1 MTASTKSL
9 VGQSDEGQSRS
20 SRLLLAAGAV
30 GPLLFILVFLVEGAT
45 RPAYRA
51 WHMAVSSLSDGP
63 LGWTQRVNFVVCGIL
78 MVCFAVGLKRALRT
92 GKGATWG
99 PILLG
104 TFGLGLIGAGFFT
117 TDPGLGYP
125 PGAVT
130 PATPSVHGVLHAVI
144 SLVAFASLIAAG
156 FVLARRFARDPAW
169 HGWSLYSI
177 LTASGFL
184 VFLVL
189 TSVATASADPNSPAG
204 VLQRIMIIIGWVW
217 LALLAIQLLR
227 KGAPAS
233 R

>member
-1 MTASTKSL
+1 MAMSTKSL
-9 VGQSDEGQSRS
+9 EGQPHS

-30 GPLLFILVFLVEGAT
+30 GPLLFILAFLVIGAT
-45 RPAYRA
+45 RPAYSA

-63 LGWTQRVNFVVCGIL
+63 LGWTQTTNFVVCGALL
-78 MVCFAVGLKRALRT
+78 MCFAFGLKRALRA

-104 TFGLGLIGAGFFT
+104 TFGLCMIGAGFFT

-125 PGAVT
+125 PGAAT
-130 PATPSVHGVLHAVI
+130 PATPSVHGALHGLF
-144 SLVAFASLIAAG
+144 SLVGFASLIAAC
-156 FVLARRFARDPAW
+156 FVLARRFTLDPAW

-177 LTASGFL
+177 LTGSGFL

-189 TSVATASADPNSPAG
+189 TSFAAASGDPTSPAG
-204 VLQRIMIIIGWVW
+204 LLQRIMIVVGWVW
-217 LALLAIQLLR
+217 LALFAIQLLR
-227 KGAPAS
+227 KGPPVS

>member
-1 MTASTKSL
+1 MTASARSL
-9 VGQSDEGQSRS
+9 DGQSREGQSHS
-20 SRLLLAAGAV
+20 SRLLLATGAV
-30 GPLLFILVFLVEGAT
+30 GPLLFIAAFLVEGAT
-45 RPAYRA
+45 RPAYSA

-63 LGWTQRVNFVVCGIL
+63 LGWTQRANFVVCGVL
-78 MVCFAVGLKRALRT
+78 SVCFAVGLKRALRA

-104 TFGLGLIGAGFFT
+104 TFGLGLIGAGCFT
-117 TDPGLGYP
+117 TEPGLGYP

-130 PATPSVHGVLHAVI
+130 PSTPSVHGILHTVF
-144 SLVAFASLIAAG
+144 SLVVFSSLIAACI
-156 FVLARRFARDPAW
+156 VLARRFTRDPTW

-177 LTASGFL
+177 LTASGVL

-189 TSVATASADPNSPAG
+189 TGVATASADSHSPAG
-204 VLQRIMIIIGWVW
+204 LLQRVTIFIGWVW
-217 LALLAIQLLR
+217 VALLAFQLLR